1 MKALLPQALGLV
13 AIIVGGFLLSV
24 GVGVVACG
32 VVLVYVGLAVEVR

>member
-13 AIIVGGFLLSV
+13 AFIVGGFLLAT
-24 GVGVVACG
+24 GVGIMAAG